1 MQENRIA
8 KRGPQKLPLSELR
21 EHCVSVRLNAREL
34 AQLNASR
41 GPFQRGEWMRMAA
54 LDQLPPTVPE
64 VNVRAWSDLARLA
77 ANLNQAQAAINRG
90 DAVGH
95 QVELLE
101 DLRQAVNTLRRELVG
116 VKS

>member
-8 KRGPQKLPLSELR
+8 KRGPLKLPLGQLR

-54 LDQLPPTVPE
+54 LDQLPPTVPSL
-64 VNVRAWSDLARLA
+64 NRDAWLELSRLA
-77 ANLNQAQAAINRG
+77 ANLNQAQAAVNRG
-90 DAVGH
+90 DISDYPH
-95 QVELLE
+95 DIFN
-101 DLRQAVNTLRRELVG
+101 DLRSAVTELRLDLIGAKR
-116 VKS
+116 